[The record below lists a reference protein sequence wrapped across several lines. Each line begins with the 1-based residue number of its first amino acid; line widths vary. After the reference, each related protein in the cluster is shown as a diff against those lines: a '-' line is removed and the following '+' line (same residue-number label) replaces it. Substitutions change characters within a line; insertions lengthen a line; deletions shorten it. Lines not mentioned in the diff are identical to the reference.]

1 MNERVISLCKRGA
14 IFILGSNFHL
24 KQGLYKGSTCSV
36 LAHEVELEQWEWTE
50 LCLFI
55 LVSLPVDGLLTEMS
69 CPSVKMCWGCPLS
82 PPPALWDEL
91 MLTWIGMEKKKSVIL
106 AVSPGLSL
114 ILFHSFSVAYGWGS
128 LFYPQFRIPSL
139 PIKNLEENV
148 ISFPLPIPIR
158 YSPSSLLRSVSSLS
172 LYVLGSFLSAHI
184 ASPCDYLG
192 CWFGCNSRDQTAMM

>member
-1 MNERVISLCKRGA
+1 MGMDWAVSLHLGFPPCRWSLNRNELSLSEDV
-14 IFILGSNFHL
+14 LGLSFEP
-24 KQGLYKGSTCSV
+24 SSCSV
-36 LAHEVELEQWEWTE
+36 RWTDAD
-50 LCLFI
+50 LNWN
-55 LVSLPVDGLLTEMS
+55 G
-69 CPSVKMCWGCPLS
+69 
-82 PPPALWDEL
+82 
-91 MLTWIGMEKKKSVIL
+91 KKKSVIL